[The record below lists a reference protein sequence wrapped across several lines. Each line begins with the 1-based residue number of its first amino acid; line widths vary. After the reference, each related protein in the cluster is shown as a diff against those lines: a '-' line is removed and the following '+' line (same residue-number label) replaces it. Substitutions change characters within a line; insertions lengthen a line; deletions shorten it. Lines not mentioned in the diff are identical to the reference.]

1 MQAAG
6 GDDIEDVDDME
17 AVDNVEEADESEKS
31 QVTFLNILLPQLCSV
46 KNVKK
51 IIIKKKMLFS
61 SSQDRP
67 GRRPCRGCPICGER
81 FENKNMKRH
90 MEEVHG
96 NRKEEPCPL
105 CGQVYQRK
113 EDKDKHQCKR

>member
-51 IIIKKKMLFS
+51 IIIKKKNAIFFFTGPTREEALPWMS
-61 SSQDRP
+61 HMWREVREQKYEETY
-67 GRRPCRGCPICGER
+67 GRGSWQQEGGALSLVWPSLPEER
-81 FENKNMKRH
+81 RQ
-90 MEEVHG
+90 
-96 NRKEEPCPL
+96 
-105 CGQVYQRK
+105 GQAPM
-113 EDKDKHQCKR
+113 

>member
-51 IIIKKKMLFS
+51 IIIKKKCYFLLHRTD
-61 SSQDRP
+61 QGGGLAVDVP
-67 GRRPCRGCPICGER
+67 YVERGSRTKI
-81 FENKNMKRH
+81 
-90 MEEVHG
+90 
-96 NRKEEPCPL
+96 
-105 CGQVYQRK
+105 
-113 EDKDKHQCKR
+113 